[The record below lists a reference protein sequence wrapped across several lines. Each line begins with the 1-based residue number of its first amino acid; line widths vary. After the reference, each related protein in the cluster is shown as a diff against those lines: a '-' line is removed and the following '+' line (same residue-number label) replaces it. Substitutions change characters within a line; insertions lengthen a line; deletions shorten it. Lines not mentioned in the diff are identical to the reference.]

1 MDEERETEIQQYLDK
16 EQVMN
21 MRKIT
26 SMTLFISLLV
36 LIINSVVLY
45 VVPEG
50 RVAYWADW
58 KFLGLTKSDWGEQH
72 TTVGILF
79 AVAGILHIVYNWKPI
94 VAYMKNRAREVK
106 IFTGSF
112 NIAMVVTALFVIGT
126 YFSIPPMSTII
137 TISESIKGEAS
148 QKYGEPP
155 YGHAESSSL
164 KMFAKREN
172 LDLPKSMELLEAAGI
187 MITGEKQTIKDIAKT
202 NSKSPNEVY
211 QIIKPALI
219 QTEIKSAGITPEV
232 DDFINGAKSG
242 LGKKKMVDLCAE
254 YGLDLEKIL
263 NGLKQL
269 GITADP
275 EGTLKEI
282 GEANGTAPMQ
292 IYEKMVEV
300 VSGEVS

>member
-1 MDEERETEIQQYLDK
+1 
-16 EQVMN
+16 MN

-26 SMTLFISLLV
+26 SMTLFISLVV

-126 YFSIPPMSTII
+126 YFSVPPMSTII
-137 TISESIKGEAS
+137 SISEHIKGEAS

-172 LDLPKSMELLEAAGI
+172 LDLAKSMELLGAAGI
-187 MITGEKQTIKDIAKT
+187 KVTGEKQIIKDIAKT
-202 NSKSPNEVY
+202 NGKSPNEVY

-219 QTEIKSAGITPEV
+219 QTEVKSAGVTPGV

-254 YGLDLEKIL
+254 YGLDLEEIL
-263 NGLKQL
+263 TGLKQL
-269 GITADP
+269 GLTVDP

-282 GEANGTAPMQ
+282 AEANGTAPMQ

-300 VSGEVS
+300 VSEDVS